1 MENTKIQTISQ
12 LFEEKEIRS
21 VWDKDKE
28 DYYFSVVDVIDALT
42 DGGYDKSRNYWK
54 WLKSKLIEEGSELVS
69 LTNQL
74 KMKAKDGKLRETDT
88 LDTKGVFR
96 LVESV
101 PTPKAEPF
109 KMWLANLGS
118 ERVEEVFDPEKAIT
132 KDNSLNY
139 KYNNI
144 LEEAFKNYDGP
155 NLAKEFEWDEPR
167 GKEVW

>member
-1 MENTKIQTISQ
+1 MGNTKIQTISQ

-74 KMKAKDGKLRETDT
+74 KMKAKNEKPIGLSENRKVAKRGGKVAKKTKDFYEETT
-88 LDTKGVFR
+88 GL
-96 LVESV
+96 
-101 PTPKAEPF
+101 
-109 KMWLANLGS
+109 
-118 ERVEEVFDPEKAIT
+118 KAIT